1 MSSTAYSIFVPRM
14 FANIHE
20 ERIRHVFKTLN
31 IGDVNKV
38 DLVAR
43 TNKNGATYNMAF
55 IHFHGLYN
63 TESAKTFKQDVENP
77 DKQAKLVYEDPWF
90 WLVLPFEQKDKP
102 SQKHNL
108 HTTNSASTGFTNQ
121 FSTPPY
127 YNSVQNMIPILAMTP
142 HGPMWQWGYAP
153 TQPRMVPP
161 QVMYG
166 NKINQYR
173 RHPKKRINAPTHS
186 RAQYH
191 EQIND
196 PTTLPTEY
204 KEDGEC

>member
-1 MSSTAYSIFVPRM
+1 M
-14 FANIHE
+14 FSNIHE

-43 TNKNGATYNMAF
+43 TNKNGDTYNMAF

-90 WLVLPFEQKDKP
+90 WLILPFEQKEKQ
-102 SQKHNL
+102 SQNHIL
-108 HTTNSASTGFTNQ
+108 PMTDHSSTSTYFNNQ
-121 FSTPPY
+121 FSDHSYYTPA
-127 YNSVQNMIPILAMTP
+127 QNMVPICTMTP
-142 HGPMWQWGYAP
+142 YGPIWQWGYAP
-153 TQPRMVPP
+153 TQRRMVPP

-166 NKINQYR
+166 NKLNQYR
-173 RHPKKRINAPTHS
+173 RHPKKRINVPTRS
-186 RAQYH
+186 QAQES
-191 EQIND
+191 EQIID
-196 PTTLPTEY
+196 ATTTTLPTDY
-204 KEDGEC
+204 TEDGEEC